1 MTTQEVADRLVALSR
16 EGKSADAYQEL
27 FADHAVAIE
36 PDHPSVQQKRTEGK
50 EALLRKDK
58 EFGEMLEEL
67 HGSSV
72 SDPIVAGNHFSVSM
86 MLDATFKGQG
96 RMKMDEICLYK
107 VEDGKI
113 VSEQFFY

>member
-16 EGKSADAYQEL
+16 EGKSADAYKEL

-36 PDHPSVQQKRTEGK
+36 PDYPEIPQKRTEGK
-50 EALLRKDK
+50 EALLKKDK
-58 EFGEMLEEL
+58 EFGEMMTEF
-67 HGSSV
+67 HDSSV
-72 SDPIVAGNHFSVSM
+72 SDPIVAGNYFTVSM
-86 MLDATFKGQG
+86 MLDATFKEQG